1 MFRPIA
7 DHHIVRL
14 IHKFNPE
21 NQNPVQT
28 GKRILW
34 KKGKPSRLVVRK
46 MRNADLSPFR
56 NFHFYSGT
64 YEKSL
69 NDPHFVKKI

>member
-21 NQNPVQT
+21 NQEIVHVYFD
-28 GKRILW
+28 KLILW
-34 KKGKPSRLVVRK
+34 IIIICVGFT
-46 MRNADLSPFR
+46 LS
-56 NFHFYSGT
+56 NIYCQ
-64 YEKSL
+64 
-69 NDPHFVKKI
+69 I

>member
-21 NQNPVQT
+21 NQE
-28 GKRILW
+28 ILYVYFD
-34 KKGKPSRLVVRK
+34 KLKLGIMIVYVGFTS
-46 MRNADLSPFR
+46 
-56 NFHFYSGT
+56 
-64 YEKSL
+64 
-69 NDPHFVKKI
+69 